1 MTHYRTLLGAA
12 LAALT
17 FAGAAQAA
25 DPAKKEIVFGATAG
39 PYSDQIKL
47 GIKPILEKQG
57 YTVKI
62 VEFNDYVQ
70 PNFALAQGALDANAF
85 QHVVY
90 LKNFA
95 AKNKLELSELVKVP
109 TAPIAIYSKKYK
121 SVDAAPDG
129 VSVAVPNDPTNQ
141 ARALVVLQELGWVKL
156 REGYDPLQVSEK
168 DVAVNVK
175 KIKLIPLE
183 AAQLPRSLDDTD
195 YSFVNGN
202 FALASGL
209 KLNEALALWGDDVEV
224 MYAMHHW
231 PVWGKKEV
239 QEQLSLQRDM
249 YRYINDETLRL
260 ANMGYNKEEIAEQV
274 KLPEAIATKFSNRGY
289 YGSLNHNVRATYV
302 LYLGWFNGN
311 PATLHTLPIQEAS
324 KRYVDMMG
332 GVPAILEKAREYY
345 KKGDYRWVAEV
356 VNYAVFA
363 DPNNQEAKN
372 LQADALEQMGY
383 QAESGPW
390 RNFYLTGAKE
400 LREGVQKLPVPDTAS
415 PDTVR
420 AMTLDMLFDY
430 FAVRLNREKS
440 AGKHVVLNL
449 DFTDTNQKYTLEMVN
464 SVLNHTEG
472 KQAKQPTASMTLSR
486 DTLNRMMLKETTLKD
501 ALAKGDVKV
510 SGDQEKI
517 TDMFAALDNFEF
529 WFNIVTP

>member
-1 MTHYRTLLGAA
+1 MAFPRSTLIAA

-17 FAGAAQAA
+17 VAAAAQAA

-62 VEFNDYVQ
+62 VEFNDYIQ

-141 ARALVVLQELGWVKL
+141 ARALVVLQDLGWVKL
-156 REGYDPLQVSEK
+156 RDGYDPLQVSEK
-168 DVAVNVK
+168 DVTVNVK

-209 KLNEALALWGDDVEV
+209 KLTSALALEKTTPTYQNLVAVRTADLDKPYVKDIAAA
-224 MYAMHHW
+224 YASR
-231 PVWGKKEV
+231 EF
-239 QEQLSLQRDM
+239 
-249 YRYINDETLRL
+249 L
-260 ANMGYNKEEIAEQV
+260 AVTEKSFAGFV
-274 KLPEAIATKFSNRGY
+274 KT
-289 YGSLNHNVRATYV
+289 
-302 LYLGWFNGN
+302 
-311 PATLHTLPIQEAS
+311 
-324 KRYVDMMG
+324 
-332 GVPAILEKAREYY
+332 
-345 KKGDYRWVAEV
+345 DY
-356 VNYAVFA
+356 
-363 DPNNQEAKN
+363 Q
-372 LQADALEQMGY
+372 
-383 QAESGPW
+383 
-390 RNFYLTGAKE
+390 
-400 LREGVQKLPVPDTAS
+400 QKL
-415 PDTVR
+415 
-420 AMTLDMLFDY
+420 
-430 FAVRLNREKS
+430 E
-440 AGKHVVLNL
+440 
-449 DFTDTNQKYTLEMVN
+449 
-464 SVLNHTEG
+464 
-472 KQAKQPTASMTLSR
+472 
-486 DTLNRMMLKETTLKD
+486 
-501 ALAKGDVKV
+501 
-510 SGDQEKI
+510 
-517 TDMFAALDNFEF
+517 AAR
-529 WFNIVTP
+529 

>member
-1 MTHYRTLLGAA
+1 MTHYRTLLTAT

-17 FAGAAQAA
+17 LAGAAQAA

-85 QHVVY
+85 QHIVY

-121 SVDAAPDG
+121 SVGAAPDG

-156 REGYDPLQVSEK
+156 RDGYDPLQVSEK

-183 AAQLPRSLDDTD
+183 AAQLPRSLEDTD

-209 KLNEALALWGDDVEV
+209 KLTEALALEKTTPTYQNLVAVRTADRDKPFVKDIAAA
-224 MYAMHHW
+224 YAS
-231 PVWGKKEV
+231 PEFLKAT
-239 QEQLSLQRDM
+239 EQSF
-249 YRYINDETLRL
+249 
-260 ANMGYNKEEIAEQV
+260 AGFV
-274 KLPEAIATKFSNRGY
+274 KT
-289 YGSLNHNVRATYV
+289 
-302 LYLGWFNGN
+302 
-311 PATLHTLPIQEAS
+311 
-324 KRYVDMMG
+324 
-332 GVPAILEKAREYY
+332 
-345 KKGDYRWVAEV
+345 DY
-356 VNYAVFA
+356 
-363 DPNNQEAKN
+363 Q
-372 LQADALEQMGY
+372 
-383 QAESGPW
+383 
-390 RNFYLTGAKE
+390 
-400 LREGVQKLPVPDTAS
+400 QKL
-415 PDTVR
+415 
-420 AMTLDMLFDY
+420 
-430 FAVRLNREKS
+430 
-440 AGKHVVLNL
+440 G
-449 DFTDTNQKYTLEMVN
+449 
-464 SVLNHTEG
+464 
-472 KQAKQPTASMTLSR
+472 
-486 DTLNRMMLKETTLKD
+486 
-501 ALAKGDVKV
+501 
-510 SGDQEKI
+510 
-517 TDMFAALDNFEF
+517 AAR
-529 WFNIVTP
+529 

>member
-1 MTHYRTLLGAA
+1 MTHYRTLLTAT

-17 FAGAAQAA
+17 LAGAAQAA

-85 QHVVY
+85 QHIVY

-156 REGYDPLQVSEK
+156 RDGYDPLQVSEK
-168 DVAVNVK
+168 DVAANLK

-183 AAQLPRSLDDTD
+183 AAQLPRSLEDTD

-209 KLNEALALWGDDVEV
+209 KLTEALALEKTTPTYQNLVAVRTADRDKPFVKDIAAA
-224 MYAMHHW
+224 YAS
-231 PVWGKKEV
+231 PEFLKVT
-239 QEQLSLQRDM
+239 EQSF
-249 YRYINDETLRL
+249 
-260 ANMGYNKEEIAEQV
+260 AGFV
-274 KLPEAIATKFSNRGY
+274 KT
-289 YGSLNHNVRATYV
+289 
-302 LYLGWFNGN
+302 
-311 PATLHTLPIQEAS
+311 
-324 KRYVDMMG
+324 
-332 GVPAILEKAREYY
+332 
-345 KKGDYRWVAEV
+345 DY
-356 VNYAVFA
+356 
-363 DPNNQEAKN
+363 Q
-372 LQADALEQMGY
+372 
-383 QAESGPW
+383 
-390 RNFYLTGAKE
+390 
-400 LREGVQKLPVPDTAS
+400 QKL
-415 PDTVR
+415 
-420 AMTLDMLFDY
+420 
-430 FAVRLNREKS
+430 E
-440 AGKHVVLNL
+440 
-449 DFTDTNQKYTLEMVN
+449 
-464 SVLNHTEG
+464 
-472 KQAKQPTASMTLSR
+472 
-486 DTLNRMMLKETTLKD
+486 
-501 ALAKGDVKV
+501 
-510 SGDQEKI
+510 
-517 TDMFAALDNFEF
+517 AAR
-529 WFNIVTP
+529 